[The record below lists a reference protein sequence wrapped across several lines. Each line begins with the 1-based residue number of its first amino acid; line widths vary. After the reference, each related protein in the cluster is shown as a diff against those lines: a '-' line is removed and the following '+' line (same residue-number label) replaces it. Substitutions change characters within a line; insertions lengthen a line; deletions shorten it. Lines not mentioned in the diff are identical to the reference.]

1 MIDLDRTRAELLSEI
16 GAPVSLGPP
25 LTDLTDPGVRAS
37 DVHLLLRGH
46 SRTELFPLLEVVL
59 SERFAANLRSRSIRD
74 LLVPL
79 RSGLG
84 NAEKRGN
91 CGDPARSISVE
102 IVLTAKGAV
111 VAITD
116 EGEGFDVARVSRH
129 LRSRERYF
137 TDYGRGFRTLDRAA
151 SVVTYENG
159 GRTLLLRFLPAT
171 GDAAPVV
178 ADRAPGK
185 AADAEWLHSCLLAEL
200 KEFPSAPSKLES
212 SRAAWVDGRD
222 GATRDLRC
230 VLRFGNGDGRPSE
243 VRILTGRLHASAD
256 RAAADFDAAV
266 QLHDRLGSTRVRI
279 PRPIARLAGE
289 PRLVLY
295 DFDPWMN
302 LAEYVAD
309 RENAPL
315 LRRRAERVGQTLAI
329 LHGSG
334 IVFDES
340 EDDLL
345 GERYLGTRERA
356 RAGLTDRYADAD
368 FSSRL
373 ESVLR
378 LVEAQAAAAG
388 LRPRAPIH
396 GRFGLDSVLYGVDG
410 SFYLYRFEDCR
421 MSDPGLDLGGFLAD
435 VLVLG
440 DEEAS
445 HAGSEGFLAGYSSK
459 LRHATGPADLG
470 LYVALAL
477 IERLARPKP
486 RAKSEVDELL
496 RQCERSLAP
505 G

>member
-279 PRPIARLAGE
+279 PVRSRGS
-289 PRLVLY
+289 
-295 DFDPWMN
+295 
-302 LAEYVAD
+302 
-309 RENAPL
+309 
-315 LRRRAERVGQTLAI
+315 RVSRGSSSTTLI
-329 LHGSG
+329 
-334 IVFDES
+334 
-340 EDDLL
+340 
-345 GERYLGTRERA
+345 
-356 RAGLTDRYADAD
+356 
-368 FSSRL
+368 
-373 ESVLR
+373 
-378 LVEAQAAAAG
+378 
-388 LRPRAPIH
+388 
-396 GRFGLDSVLYGVDG
+396 
-410 SFYLYRFEDCR
+410 
-421 MSDPGLDLGGFLAD
+421 PG
-435 VLVLG
+435 
-440 DEEAS
+440 
-445 HAGSEGFLAGYSSK
+445 
-459 LRHATGPADLG
+459 
-470 LYVALAL
+470 
-477 IERLARPKP
+477 
-486 RAKSEVDELL
+486 
-496 RQCERSLAP
+496 
-505 G
+505 